1 MHPVVGV
8 RLRRRP
14 CLGPDAAGVPP
25 PLALHRPLTAAS
37 PVLCWAPGANEVFE
51 ALSTAVSPA
60 VTGQQRA
67 QATSTLQ
74 AWERSAAP
82 GFVGALAQIAS
93 QPVREWLGGGV
104 PGASPYRAG
113 GHTRQQCPAEGALTH
128 HLLTCPT
135 PHATPPQDVAEDARL
150 LSVMALKNCVGSSW
164 RKTLSTREWLRV
176 PEAERQAARGAAL
189 NLLLNHPSERVAT
202 QACLLV
208 ANVARFDVPRR
219 WPELLGELL
228 SSSRPGNSATR
239 RSRALKALKHVC
251 RAMAGTR
258 VASGPAALALDQV
271 ATQEAILH
279 LLPPIASDWRA
290 IAHASDPSDRDLA
303 ARGAAA
309 LGHMLRLVPALDTPA
324 DFAAGCIAPLLATCH
339 EVLLA
344 GASPNADGALA
355 KLFRRVASAVASA
368 QDAHPLEFAP
378 YLGPFVHVMATAVL
392 ALPPDALVED
402 PRRAHVLTS
411 FLANT
416 LLCPQYKPPLKRNA
430 LGQPVAGSP
439 PHPDSPPPLVPPDD
453 DAMLLGRLA
462 SGHQGSLA
470 AADAAAQSAAEVQR
484 QKQQA
489 AVTCAQ
495 QAFAPL
501 LDGDSAFVRA
511 LIERYLC
518 PSPAELEE
526 WKADPHAL
534 LQHGEPLA
542 GSAADGGDSGGGDS
556 ARPCA
561 ETVLLC
567 LLLRDRSKVTATVL
581 ALAAQAQATGPG
593 SGGDTDADMRGA
605 MFRDGVYRAIGVLAT
620 ELPHD
625 AINVESWVR
634 SELIPLLASH
644 AACMDAAA
652 RGEEGA
658 MAAARSVSRRLLA
671 ARALWL
677 LGRFAEDMV
686 IGRDG
691 PSSSL
696 FREEVS
702 ETRLAAGMSLAHDA
716 ACACLPHLRTEDP
729 LLALHAAAALRQLA
743 TCVGNTASS
752 VVMITRRR
760 ALSTGAEQRTMQT
773 GMDIDRA
780 AASAASAAVA
790 PWGLPA
796 LSRCLALLPVLADA
810 DTAASVLQLCGQ
822 LIDTLGRSVL
832 APHAGTLAAALPA
845 VWAATEARGQGT
857 PGASARVHAALLST
871 LAHLVRITGTAALA
885 TAAPAGSAAPG
896 GSAEQMGGVLFPLL
910 AYATDPCC
918 AASEALLDDGI
929 SLWVAALRSCP
940 PGPLH
945 PAMEALTPR
954 LFDLVHRDPRSTLI
968 LVCQGYIL
976 VGGGAWTATHAGAIA
991 SAMAPPLLSTEPGA
1005 ETALLAACA
1014 ALDMACQLAP
1024 NAVFPH
1030 IAPHLR
1036 SLCDRLALMA
1046 GGDGGGAAGGNEAA
1060 AALLPTAQAGKAY
1073 TVLLARACLASPD
1086 AMRQLLAGR
1095 PDTARKAVAV
1105 CAELQSLRAMD
1116 ELLMPLRAGSSGG
1129 GRPAI
1134 GGGTA
1139 PNSQQEDRAV
1149 VAAALCD
1156 VLRDAA
1162 SLPGAGADAAACDP
1176 RVDPDHVPVATTVAG
1191 AMLRALGPAVSL
1203 LVVALADVARLTGDE
1218 GAQQCLPLEVPKN
1231 PALVRAA
1238 GLAPPSTAA
1247 GGSDPDEESIPNL
1260 VDSQAWRL
1268 AASDPVRRVALMQRA
1283 RGALAAVRAAC
1294 GDGWVQTALEAE
1306 DRLRDAQGL
1315 RASLLNAL
1323 LT

>member
-1 MHPVVGV
+1 M
-8 RLRRRP
+8 
-14 CLGPDAAGVPP
+14 
-25 PLALHRPLTAAS
+25 
-37 PVLCWAPGANEVFE
+37 FE
-51 ALSTAVSPA
+51 ALSTAVSP
-60 VTGQQRA
+60 VVGGQQRA
-67 QATSTLQ
+67 TATSTLQ

-93 QPVREWLGGGV
+93 QPVRE
-104 PGASPYRAG
+104 
-113 GHTRQQCPAEGALTH
+113 ALTVGRVFVRRSSRRAQATISGT
-128 HLLTCPT
+128 LSGRCPLSPLHT
-135 PHATPPQDVAEDARL
+135 HPTTPQDVAEDARL
-150 LSVMALKNCVGSSW
+150 LAVMALKNCVGSSW

-228 SSSRPGNSATR
+228 ASSRPGNAVSR

-258 VASGPAALALDQV
+258 VASGPAALALDQA

-279 LLPPIASDWRA
+279 LLPPITADWRS
-290 IAHASDPSDRDLA
+290 IAHATDLGDRDLA

-309 LGHMLRLVPALDTPA
+309 LGPMLRLVPALDAPP

-344 GASPNADGALA
+344 GSSPTADGTLA
-355 KLFRRVASAVASA
+355 KLFRRVASAVAAA

-411 FLANT
+411 FLANS
-416 LLCPQYKPPLKRNA
+416 LLCPQYKPPLRRNA
-430 LGQPVAGSP
+430 LGQPVAVSP
-439 PHPDSPPPLVPPDD
+439 PHPDSPPPLVHPDD
-453 DAMLLGRLA
+453 DAMLPGRLA
-462 SGHQGSLA
+462 GVAGSLA
-470 AADAAAQSAAEVQR
+470 AADAAASQEAAAAR
-484 QKQQA
+484 HKQEA
-489 AVTCAQ
+489 AVASAQ

-501 LDGDSAFVRA
+501 LDGDAFVRA
-511 LIERYLC
+511 LVERYLC

-526 WKADPHAL
+526 WRADPHAL

-542 GSAADGGDSGGGDS
+542 GGATDAGDSGGGDS

-567 LLLRDRSKVTATVL
+567 LLLRDRSKVTSTVL
-581 ALAAQAQATGPG
+581 GLAAQAQASGPG
-593 SGGDTDADMRGA
+593 SGNDTDADMRGA
-605 MFRDGVYRAIGVLAT
+605 MFRDGVYRAIGVLAS
-620 ELPHD
+620 ELPYD

-686 IGRDG
+686 VGRDG

-696 FREEVS
+696 FREEIS
-702 ETRLAAGMSLAHDA
+702 ETRLAAGMALAHDA

-760 ALSTGAEQRTMQT
+760 ALSTGAEQRTMRT
-773 GMDIDRA
+773 GRDIDRA
-780 AASAASAAVA
+780 AAASASAAVA

-885 TAAPAGSAAPG
+885 TASTSGSAAST

-910 AYATDPCC
+910 AYATDPSC

-976 VGGGAWTATHAGAIA
+976 VGGSAWTATHAGAIA
-991 SAMAPPLLSTEPGA
+991 SALAPPLLSTEPGA
-1005 ETALLAACA
+1005 ETALMAACA

-1046 GGDGGGAAGGNEAA
+1046 GGDGGGAAGGNEEA

-1086 AMRQLLAGR
+1086 ALRQLLTGR
-1095 PDTARKAVAV
+1095 PDTARKTVAV

-1116 ELLMPLRAGSSGG
+1116 ELLMPLGAGGGG

-1162 SLPGAGADAAACDP
+1162 SQPGAGADAAACDP
-1176 RVDPDHVPVATTVAG
+1176 RIDPDHVPAASTVPG
-1191 AMLRALGPAVSL
+1191 AMLRALGQAVSL

-1218 GAQQCLPLEVPKN
+1218 GAQQCLPLEVPKS
-1231 PALVRAA
+1231 PALMQEA
-1238 GLAPPSTAA
+1238 GLAPQSSNGAPSDA
-1247 GGSDPDEESIPNL
+1247 EEENIPNL
-1260 VDSQAWRL
+1260 VDCQAWRL
-1268 AASDPVRRVALMQRA
+1268 AASDPARRVALMQRA
-1283 RGALAAVRAAC
+1283 KAALAAVRAAC
-1294 GDGWVQTALEAE
+1294 GDGWMQTALEAE